1 MNYLFLVLTPLLII
15 SLNYYLK
22 KFSLLLSYTGEP
34 HQRFVEKNTVPMSG
48 GIILLLSFL
57 FYFNNFI
64 FQLHIYFVLIFL
76 IGFFSD
82 IKIISSPIKRFLLQT
97 LLVIV
102 FVYLRDIQ
110 ITTTRIEFLD
120 YFLNYKI
127 FSYLFV
133 VFCMMILINGT
144 NFIDGLN
151 TLAIGYYLIISI
163 IINKSGIISEL
174 NITSFD
180 FACWIL
186 ILFFLYIFNL
196 FKKIFLGDGGAY
208 LLGFIYSFLLVSA
221 HLTQK
226 EVSPFFIVL
235 LLWYPCF
242 ENLFSIIRKYRLN
255 KSPIVPDA
263 KHFHQLLFFFI
274 KKKLMLKDTLSNSI
288 SANII
293 NGYNALIFFIAI
305 QDIKNTQ
312 MQISLILISIFLYIY
327 CYLKLFIYRYKNINN
342 F

>member
-82 IKIISSPIKRFLLQT
+82 IKIISSPIKRFLLQI

-163 IINKSGIISEL
+163 IITKSGIISEL

-186 ILFFLYIFNL
+186 ILFFLYIFQESLQMIHLNL
-196 FKKIFLGDGGAY
+196 MTLH
-208 LLGFIYSFLLVSA
+208 
-221 HLTQK
+221 HL
-226 EVSPFFIVL
+226 I
-235 LLWYPCF
+235 
-242 ENLFSIIRKYRLN
+242 NL
-255 KSPIVPDA
+255 
-263 KHFHQLLFFFI
+263 
-274 KKKLMLKDTLSNSI
+274 
-288 SANII
+288 
-293 NGYNALIFFIAI
+293 
-305 QDIKNTQ
+305 
-312 MQISLILISIFLYIY
+312 
-327 CYLKLFIYRYKNINN
+327 
-342 F
+342 